1 MTTVGEILKIAR
13 EKKKLTLQQVEL
25 NTRIRSK
32 FLEAIENNDFSKLP
46 PGTFAKGFIKNYAT
60 FLGLSPEDTLAFY
73 RRQVHEDKPKPAPER
88 KTIKYGFSLTP
99 QIITTISVS
108 ILIILFFGYLIFSY
122 FKYAG
127 SPMLVVNSPANNQ
140 TINVEQVE
148 IIGKTDPEAT
158 LSINNET
165 VNLNENGSFD
175 TKISLQPGLN
185 TITITS
191 TNKFHRQTTL
201 TRNIRLEK

>member
-127 SPMLVVNSPANNQ
+127 SPTLVVNSPANNQ